1 MPESLAVELVLTRL
15 TTSAV
20 PMEIQPA
27 EDQGNAAEPGESH
40 HHTSSSASSGPAL
53 DSRQGENQGGNEV
66 GESGSTPPGAPC
78 ISAGGS
84 GRAAHEDEQRRL
96 LQQQLRR
103 RRLWQESVVT
113 VDGDRVN
120 PEEARAHCRKMYRAG
135 FALLPLLWAANV
147 WFFWPDFHHGR
158 DPEIARL
165 TRRSAVGFLVITAV
179 FLPWMLTFTIGQQ
192 GVFGEKW
199 FKRLDASG
207 IDMAKWGLAF

>member
-78 ISAGGS
+78 ISAGDS
-84 GRAAHEDEQRRL
+84 SKSL
-96 LQQQLRR
+96 
-103 RRLWQESVVT
+103 V
-113 VDGDRVN
+113 
-120 PEEARAHCRKMYRAG
+120 
-135 FALLPLLWAANV
+135 LPLQYSAGLPQGNFTYICAFYIYVCIALSHVCRLCCMAPFYNQLATCEYGMTWRIPGGAHGTLWCVIMHGSTMPNIKYACSCAA
-147 WFFWPDFHHGR
+147 
-158 DPEIARL
+158 
-165 TRRSAVGFLVITAV
+165 
-179 FLPWMLTFTIGQQ
+179 
-192 GVFGEKW
+192 
-199 FKRLDASG
+199 
-207 IDMAKWGLAF
+207 